1 MIACSTTQDKSPWSP
16 VEPNQT
22 PRRVGGKATMK
33 ASQTSPVHP
42 EVTEPLCPQEG
53 HRTNLAFD
61 LDRRRKR
68 ARQPDPP
75 QSQDEPIDKRPRVS
89 VANHAAKDKTLGE
102 NTGNNSKRLWIDAW
116 VQGAT
121 WPKGYFEPDPI
132 MSQPTPKK
140 RSSSNMSYAQSVKQG
155 DNPAAYSP
163 EYERVLEKAG
173 IFMHQHLGQATIS
186 DTCKMVCATL
196 LAGRYEGPKHS
207 LFQGNLLGRILARV
221 RSRNEARVLRDIT
234 PSLVPS
240 AELLFI
246 RGASHLEHLTDELNA
261 EWVKCIPLA
270 GPRPKPDFAVGLMSS
285 AFTDN
290 EVEKLKTYTAPEKP
304 TLFTGNSYFPFLVCE
319 VKSGENGLNVADRQN
334 SHSASMAVNAIVQ
347 LHRSVEDRH
356 QANRGVCREL
366 QQHRAISEADGRL
379 NQATSQAE
387 ELHRKIL
394 VFSISH
400 DHTTVNIYGHYPW
413 IEGDKVTFHRHLIRS
428 FNLMEQDGRERWTAY
443 RFVRKLYDHF
453 FPLHLARIQSA
464 IAQLPEPRSESFMSM
479 VSTETESELPDSQE
493 MTASASASQ
502 DMEFKK
508 PKLTAAALLK
518 KELDRQRRD
527 NEQLRQDNEQLR
539 QEMKQELA
547 QRDEKM
553 KQELA
558 QRDEKIMD
566 LLQQALTKQSA
577 ERNRAG

>member
-1 MIACSTTQDKSPWSP
+1 MFVRSTPHTTQDQLPWSP
-16 VEPNQT
+16 IEPNRT
-22 PRRVGGKATMK
+22 TRRFGGKATMK

-42 EVTEPLCPQEG
+42 ESWFEAIEPSCPQKG
-53 HRTNLAFD
+53 HQTNLYFD
-61 LDRRRKR
+61 FDQGRKR
-68 ARQPDPP
+68 ARPP
-75 QSQDEPIDKRPRVS
+75 ESPQDQNERIVKRPRVS
-89 VANHAAKDKTLGE
+89 VANCATNDKTLGGS
-102 NTGNNSKRLWIDAW
+102 TGINKQHLWIDAW
-116 VQGAT
+116 IQRAS
-121 WPKGYFEPDPI
+121 WPKEYFELDPI
-132 MSQPTPKK
+132 MSQPTSKK
-140 RSSSNMSYAQSVKQG
+140 RSSSSSMSYAQSVKQG

-186 DTCKMVCATL
+186 DTCKQLCATL

-261 EWVKCIPLA
+261 EWIKCIPLA
-270 GPRPKPDFAVGLMSS
+270 GPRPKPDLAVGLMSS

-290 EVEKLKTYTAPEKP
+290 EVEKLKTYTAPEKA

-347 LHRSVEDRH
+347 LHRSVEDFCH
-356 QANRGVCREL
+356 ANRGVRREL
-366 QQHRAISEADGRL
+366 QQHRAIVGADGRL
-379 NQATSQAE
+379 NQSTSQAE
-387 ELHRKIL
+387 DLHRKIL

-400 DHTTVNIYGHYPW
+400 DHTMVNIYGHYPW
-413 IEGDKVTFHRHLIRS
+413 IKGDRVTFHRHLIRS
-428 FNLMEQDGRERWTAY
+428 FNLLEQDGKERWTAY

-453 FPLHLARIQSA
+453 VPLHLARIKSA
-464 IAQLPEPRSESFMSM
+464 IAHLPQPRSESFMSM
-479 VSTETESELPDSQE
+479 VSTETESELLDSQE
-493 MTASASASQ
+493 TTASASASQ

-508 PKLTAAALLK
+508 PKLTATALLK
-518 KELDRQRRD
+518 KELDRQRQD

-539 QEMKQELA
+539 QEM
-547 QRDEKM
+547 R
-553 KQELA
+553 QELA

-566 LLQQALTKQSA
+566 LLKQVLTKRSE
-577 ERNRAG
+577 ERNEAG